1 MYVKMFATCQM
12 IISNIENLTDHIKCW
27 FIEYETNS
35 QLRRP
40 NKIESSWEYKRN
52 CVYMNTRYPAAKLQ
66 HLIWKLITHTKKK
79 TKRIICVHSLWNCTS
94 IFLLL
99 FRLNDAFLSLSL
111 LLAHSIFNFFFGFF
125 LHFVFRFVCWY
136 TWLIQLS
143 WDRHFVSWVFN

>member
-66 HLIWKLITHTKKK
+66 HLIWKLITHKKHK
-79 TKRIICVHSLWNCTS
+79 TNHMCSFTLKLYEHIFITFSLEWCIS
-94 IFLLL
+94 LFLP
-99 FRLNDAFLSLSL
+99 
-111 LLAHSIFNFFFGFF
+111 LAHSIFNFFFEF
-125 LHFVFRFVCWY
+125 LFIFVFRLVFATRDLFNCLEIDILFLEF
-136 TWLIQLS
+136 LIKM
-143 WDRHFVSWVFN
+143 